1 MGVPTRSSLPSW
13 AHKGAPS
20 VWKIQSSHTLN
31 HSVLPY
37 GKRLL
42 APELQSY
49 SYHVTLTG
57 SDFFFGIGVIK
68 IFFATATAW
77 NSEPPDGAMEV
88 VMEFLSLLDSVLLVG
103 LNNALYRAIQ
113 VIWCYMGV
121 WGISRLD
128 RK

>member
-20 VWKIQSSHTLN
+20 VWKIQSSHNLN

-57 SDFFFGIGVIK
+57 SFFFFSELELLRSFSLQLLHGI
-68 IFFATATAW
+68 
-77 NSEPPDGAMEV
+77 
-88 VMEFLSLLDSVLLVG
+88 LSRQMVQW
-103 LNNALYRAIQ
+103 R
-113 VIWCYMGV
+113 W
-121 WGISRLD
+121 
-128 RK
+128 